1 MNYYSEQ
8 DIKDIVAK
16 VLAQSG
22 LGSKCAPEGQEIP
35 VEISARHV
43 HLNREA
49 MDVLFGEGYELTWK
63 RDLSQPGQF
72 LADERIKLVTERGQ
86 IASVGILGPLRK
98 ENQVEL
104 SLTDARTL
112 GVKAP
117 ICLSGELD
125 AATDVILVGP
135 KGVVTA
141 YGSVMIA
148 KAHVHMT
155 PEDAK
160 QYGVS
165 HGDRVS
171 IRLGSDRPVTLND
184 VIIRVSTDY
193 RLAVHIDYDEAN
205 AAHLSGGHVVGQLL
219 KNG

>member
-1 MNYYSEQ
+1 MNYFSEQ
-8 DIKDIVAK
+8 DIKTIVSN

-22 LGSKCAPEGQEIP
+22 LAAKCDPEGQDIP

-43 HLNREA
+43 HLTREA
-49 MDVLFGEGYELTWK
+49 MNVLFGEGSELTWK

-72 LADERIKLVTERGQ
+72 LAEERIKLVTERGQ
-86 IASVGILGPLRK
+86 IASVGILGPLRR

-125 AATDVILVGP
+125 GAADVILVGP

-141 YGSVMIA
+141 CGSVMIA

-155 PEDAK
+155 PEDAR
-160 QYGVS
+160 QYGVE
-165 HGDRVS
+165 HGERVS
-171 IRLGSDRPVTLND
+171 IRLGSDRTITLND
-184 VIIRVSTDY
+184 VIVRVSADY

-205 AAHLSGGHVVGQLL
+205 AAHLTGGHIVGKLL
-219 KNG
+219 KNR